1 MRAERKKNF
10 HKKPIFDINY
20 IHIHTYIYI
29 YIYLCVYNEII
40 NKTIRDNDCKI
51 GCGT

>member
-1 MRAERKKNF
+1 MRAQRERKKI

-20 IHIHTYIYI
+20 IHIHIYI
-29 YIYLCVYNEII
+29 YMYNEII
-40 NKTIRDNDCKI
+40 NKKIRDNDCKI

>member
-1 MRAERKKNF
+1 MRAERERKKN

-20 IHIHTYIYI
+20 IHIHIYM
-29 YIYLCVYNEII
+29 YNEII

>member
-1 MRAERKKNF
+1 MRAERERKKI

-20 IHIHTYIYI
+20 IHIHIYI
-29 YIYLCVYNEII
+29 YMYNEII

>member
-1 MRAERKKNF
+1 MRAERERKKI

-20 IHIHTYIYI
+20 IHIHIYI
-29 YIYLCVYNEII
+29 YIYMYNEII